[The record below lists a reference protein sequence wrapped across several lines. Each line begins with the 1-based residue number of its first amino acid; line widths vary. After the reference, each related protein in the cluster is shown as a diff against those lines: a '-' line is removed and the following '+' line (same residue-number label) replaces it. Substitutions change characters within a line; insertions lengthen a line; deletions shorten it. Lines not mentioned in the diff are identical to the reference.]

1 MRKLILLLLLA
12 QVGVAQHR
20 KQTVL
25 MGSVFEI
32 VVVEEDSSKAQFY
45 IQAAIQEIDR
55 IENLISEWRPHTP
68 ISEVNKMAGIS
79 PVKVEREV
87 LELTRRALEYWRAS
101 KGAFDISIAA
111 LDKVWRFDGSMDELP
126 STEDIAH
133 SIRHVGSQFIQIDTL
148 ASTIFLTKKGMKI
161 GFGSIGKGYAADRGR
176 TLLKELGAK
185 GGIVNASGD
194 LATWGT
200 PPQQETWNI
209 GIADPYRSDKIL
221 KVLKMREHAA
231 ATSGSTEK
239 YAEIHGKRFSHII
252 NPKTGW
258 PSAGLASVTVSG
270 PEAEFCNFLST
281 SLMVLGKKKG
291 NRLIRK
297 YPAYSAIF
305 VKAKKSL

>member
-1 MRKLILLLLLA
+1 MRKLIFLLLLTQISL
-12 QVGVAQHR
+12 AQHR

-32 VVVEEDSSKAQFY
+32 VVVEEDSAKAQFY

-68 ISEVNKMAGIS
+68 ISQVNKQAGVS
-79 PVKVEREV
+79 AVKVDREV
-87 LELTRRALEYWRAS
+87 LELTRRAIAYWKDS
-101 KGAFDISIAA
+101 EGAFDISIAA
-111 LDKVWRFDGSMDELP
+111 LDKVWLFDGSMNTLP
-126 STEDIAH
+126 TEEEIAH
-133 SIRHVGSQFIQIDTL
+133 SIRFVGSQYIHIDTL
-148 ASTIFLTKKGMKI
+148 ASTIYLEKPGMKI

-176 TLLKELGAK
+176 EVLKSLGAQ

-194 LATWGT
+194 LATWGK
-200 PPQQETWNI
+200 PPKQQTWNI

-239 YAEIHGKRFSHII
+239 YAEINGQRYSHII
-252 NPKTGW
+252 NPNTGW
-258 PSAGLASVTVSG
+258 PSTGLASVTVSG

-297 YPAYSAIF
+297 YPAYSAIY
-305 VKAKKSL
+305 VKAKL

>member
-1 MRKLILLLLLA
+1 MRKIILFLLLA
-12 QVGVAQHR
+12 QSALAQHR

-32 VVVEEDSSKAQFY
+32 VVVEEDSSKAQEY
-45 IQAAIQEIDR
+45 IQAAITEIDR

-68 ISEVNKMAGIS
+68 ISEVNRQAGIA
-79 PVKVEREV
+79 PVKVDKEV
-87 LELTRRALEYWRAS
+87 LELTRRALDYWEKS
-101 KGAFDISIAA
+101 DGAFDISIAA
-111 LDKVWRFDGSMDELP
+111 LDKVWVFDGSMESLP
-126 STEDIAH
+126 TEQDIAR
-133 SIRHVGSQFIQIDTL
+133 SIRNVGSQYIRIDTL
-148 ASTIFLTKKGMKI
+148 ASTLYLEKVGMKI

-176 TLLKELGAK
+176 AVLQALGAK

-194 LATWGT
+194 LATWGK
-200 PPQQETWNI
+200 PPKQDTWNI
-209 GIADPYRSDKIL
+209 GIADPYRSDRIL

-239 YAEIHGKRFSHII
+239 YAEIGGKRYSHII

-258 PSAGLASVTVSG
+258 PSTGLASVTVSG

-297 YPAYSAIF
+297 YPAYSAIY
-305 VKAKKSL
+305 VKAKL